1 MKVNEASHRLTLM
14 LCMMH
19 KKCYLKI
26 AAGRY
31 FCIRSFSFTDGNIS
45 TNSIIDTTR
54 LAVDFFQRYEYNTLN
69 AKHRPL

>member
-26 AAGRY
+26 AAGKY
-31 FCIRSFSFTDGNIS
+31 FCIRGFRSLTKYIFDLFIEEIFLTFTDS
-45 TNSIIDTTR
+45 
-54 LAVDFFQRYEYNTLN
+54 V
-69 AKHRPL
+69 

>member
-31 FCIRSFSFTDGNIS
+31 FCIRSLSFTDENIS
-45 TNSIIDTTR
+45 MNLFIKASR
-54 LAVDFFQRYEYNTLN
+54 FMF
-69 AKHRPL
+69 

>member
-31 FCIRSFSFTDGNIS
+31 ICVRSTLLNKVIDVLYSLGKLIRI
-45 TNSIIDTTR
+45 
-54 LAVDFFQRYEYNTLN
+54 
-69 AKHRPL
+69 K

>member
-19 KKCYLKI
+19 KKFYLKI

-31 FCIRSFSFTDGNIS
+31 FCVCSFSSTDGNIS
-45 TNSIIDTTR
+45 INSVIESSR
-54 LAVDFFQRYEYNTLN
+54 FF
-69 AKHRPL
+69 

>member
-31 FCIRSFSFTDGNIS
+31 FCIRSFSFTDENIS
-45 TNSIIDTTR
+45 MNSFIKASR
-54 LAVDFFQRYEYNTLN
+54 LNTQN
-69 AKHRPL
+69 I